1 MDVFGSQKLG
11 RIELV
16 LPPKDTLIEGDRRAW
31 NGRSIVGK
39 VGGLEGLIIE
49 GARGSVEGRCVCGW
63 VQWDE
68 LVVFAAPILTNI
80 DLCHS

>member
-11 RIELV
+11 WIKFM
-16 LPPKDTLIEGDRRAW
+16 LPPKDMLTEGNSRAS

-63 VQWDE
+63 VQWDK
-68 LVVFAAPILTNI
+68 LVVFAPPLY
-80 DLCHS
+80 